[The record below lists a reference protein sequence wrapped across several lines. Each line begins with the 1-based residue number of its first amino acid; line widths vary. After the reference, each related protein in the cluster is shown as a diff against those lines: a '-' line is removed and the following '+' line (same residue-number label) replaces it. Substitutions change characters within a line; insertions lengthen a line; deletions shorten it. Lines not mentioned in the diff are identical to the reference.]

1 MPSHTA
7 MPKLLND
14 PEVRGALTGLTDT
27 EPKPLVTYGVF
38 QQQAQTPANVENLQN
53 IYGTAAMPSFR
64 FVKMIQTGERT
75 FDPNDNV
82 QKDLLE

>member
-27 EPKPLVTYGVF
+27 QQKPLVTYGVF
-38 QQQAQTPANVENLQN
+38 QQQAQTPPNVENLQN
-53 IYGTAAMPSFR
+53 IYDHAIKNDYKFFTVGKYPFNCK
-64 FVKMIQTGERT
+64 FINPLFCQT
-75 FDPNDNV
+75 
-82 QKDLLE
+82 LC